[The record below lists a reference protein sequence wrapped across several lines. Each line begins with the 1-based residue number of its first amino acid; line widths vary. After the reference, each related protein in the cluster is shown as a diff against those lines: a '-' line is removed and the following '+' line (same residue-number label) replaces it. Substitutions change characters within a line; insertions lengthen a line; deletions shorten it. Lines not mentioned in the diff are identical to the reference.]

1 MYDGTI
7 TPPDPYSDT
16 YEDDPALYDE
26 DDYGEYPYTFNNYY
40 YGWVARSLAYEDQ
53 QGYKWNYARK
63 L

>member
-1 MYDGTI
+1 MLIFIHYLCSGQRNYNYENVHVYDGTI

-40 YGWVARSLAYEDQ
+40 YG
-53 QGYKWNYARK
+53 
-63 L
+63 